1 MSEKTSVE
9 DWLAIRKE
17 EGRKIDPST
26 AEWGLCYAQVVDPYD
41 VYSEIPEECDCI
53 GREYFA
59 RRPGSEIWVAFSDLS
74 EETRSTYRTGRSS
87 SCPFLLGVHARDW
100 RARPWARRKKGK
112 ISKAKRARA
121 EMAHARKP
129 LKINQRNQTRWP
141 EVAPVQGQVE
151 KRAGSGRQN
160 VNWPKWR
167 RSTQR
172 LPCSPSLTS
181 QVGTVPHP
189 LEFPPP

>member
-74 EETRSTYRTGRSS
+74 EETRSTLSHRPVVKLPFPPGRARTRLASS
-87 SCPFLLGVHARDW
+87 SRGGPKEGRGQQGKARTRRNGEYADALLT
-100 RARPWARRKKGK
+100 
-112 ISKAKRARA
+112 
-121 EMAHARKP
+121 
-129 LKINQRNQTRWP
+129 L
-141 EVAPVQGQVE
+141 VE
-151 KRAGSGRQN
+151 
-160 VNWPKWR
+160 
-167 RSTQR
+167 
-172 LPCSPSLTS
+172 
-181 QVGTVPHP
+181 
-189 LEFPPP
+189 